1 MNAGAHFYIVGR
13 DPAGMPHPDPP
24 SRDLYDATHGSR
36 VLSMAPGLPGLE
48 ILPFKVAAYNKAKK
62 AMDFFDPSRKDEFE
76 FISGTKMRGK
86 IIIHIVKSWKLN
98 SFFLRTCQEWANA
111 TRWVHGP
118 ESVAG
123 FGKLL
128 PVTEKVKA
136 TSKMQRRD

>member
-48 ILPFKVAAYNKAKK
+48 ILPFKVAAYNKAKQ

-76 FISGTKMRGK
+76 FISGTKMRGRNCTN
-86 IIIHIVKSWKLN
+86 VFRSLEAE
-98 SFFLRTCQEWANA
+98 F
-111 TRWVHGP
+111 
-118 ESVAG
+118 
-123 FGKLL
+123 
-128 PVTEKVKA
+128 
-136 TSKMQRRD
+136 

>member
-1 MNAGAHFYIVGR
+1 VDYLLTSSVVLDFQVQWHAKARMNAGAHFYIVGR

-76 FISGTKMRGK
+76 FISGTKMRGRK
-86 IIIHIVKSWKLN
+86 FV
-98 SFFLRTCQEWANA
+98 
-111 TRWVHGP
+111 
-118 ESVAG
+118 
-123 FGKLL
+123 
-128 PVTEKVKA
+128 
-136 TSKMQRRD
+136 